1 MNYDLIDLLAHLLI
15 AAGTIGTLLLFK
27 DMRRS
32 AMPQGNEAAL
42 NTAPPPDYAHLDKKL
57 NKILSRIGNVKTRL
71 ADEERQDQR
80 EKVHERYIRHRDEQK
95 GGE

>member
-1 MNYDLIDLLAHLLI
+1 MNYDTLDLLAHLLI

-32 AMPQGNEAAL
+32 AMPRDNEAPL
-42 NTAPPPDYAHLDKKL
+42 ITTSPPDYAHLDKKL

-71 ADEERQDQR
+71 RDEEKEDQKR
-80 EKVHERYIRHRDEQK
+80 KAHERYIRHRDDQR

>member
-1 MNYDLIDLLAHLLI
+1 MTDTLDLLAHLLI

-32 AMPQGNEAAL
+32 AIPRGNEAPL
-42 NTAPPPDYAHLDKKL
+42 STAPPPDYAHLDKKL
-57 NKILSRIGNVKTRL
+57 NKILSRIGQVKTRL

-80 EKVHERYIRHRDEQK
+80 EKAKARRQVQ
-95 GGE
+95 